1 LNEDGIAGMI
11 DVMSRFEGKK
21 AIVTGGSSG
30 IGRATALALVDEGAH
45 VVAVG
50 RDEVKLAGVR
60 TEASEPERL
69 DVAVADVSLPG
80 QARQMIATAAE
91 RLGGVDVLVNGAG
104 IAYLESLFDI
114 TEETWDRTLATNLTG
129 PFWAGREAARLMMD
143 SGGGA
148 IVNVA
153 SIDAIVAES
162 PLAHYN
168 ASKAGLILLTQSFAH
183 ELGHMGI
190 RCNAV
195 APGLTDT
202 PMLEDD
208 LESDEFRRGYLRR
221 IPLRRVAS
229 PEEQARV
236 ILFLASDDASYVN
249 GETIVV
255 DGGQLKGSW
264 YFPEM
269 APPVAD

>member
-1 LNEDGIAGMI
+1 VD
-11 DVMSRFEGKK
+11 RFKGKR

-30 IGRATALALVDEGAH
+30 IGRATALAMVQEGAD

-50 RDEVKLAGVR
+50 RDEAKLDAVR
-60 TEASEPERL
+60 SAASDPDRL
-69 DVAVADVSLPG
+69 DVLVADVSVPD
-80 QARQMIATAAE
+80 QARGMVATAAE
-91 RLGGVDVLVNGAG
+91 RLGGVDCLVNNAG

-114 TEETWDRTLATNLTG
+114 TEETWDKTLATNLTA
-129 PFWAGREAARLMMD
+129 PFWAGREAARLMVD
-143 SGGGA
+143 SGAGGA

-153 SIDAIVAES
+153 STDAIVAES

-168 ASKAGLILLTQSFAH
+168 ASKAGLVLLTQSFAH
-183 ELGHMGI
+183 ELGHLGI

-208 LESDEFRRGYLRR
+208 LESEEFRRAYVRR
-221 IPLRRVAS
+221 IPLRRVAM

-264 YFPEM
+264 YFPDM
-269 APPVAD
+269 APPVPG

>member
-1 LNEDGIAGMI
+1 MTGKPDGGGRTMA
-11 DVMSRFEGKK
+11 RFDGVK

-30 IGRATALALVDEGAH
+30 IGRSTVHKFVDEGAS

-50 RDEVKLAGVR
+50 RSQEKLDAVR
-60 TEASEPERL
+60 RDASDPTKVQL
-69 DVAVADVSLPG
+69 LVADLTTSSAARDMVK
-80 QARQMIATAAE
+80 QAIAD
-91 RLGGVDVLVNGAG
+91 LDGLDVLVNAAG
-104 IAYLESLFDI
+104 IAYLESLFEI
-114 TEETWDRTLATNLTG
+114 TDETWNETISTNLTA
-129 PFWAGREAARLMMD
+129 PFWASQEAARHMMEH
-143 SGGGA
+143 GGGS

-153 SIDAIVAES
+153 STDAFVAES

-168 ASKAGLILLTQSFAH
+168 ASKAGVILLTQSFAH
-183 ELGHMGI
+183 ELGHLGI
-190 RCNAV
+190 RCNCV

-221 IPLRRVAS
+221 IPLRRVAQ

-236 ILFLASDDASYVN
+236 ILFLASQDASYVN

-269 APPVAD
+269 APPVPG

>member
-1 LNEDGIAGMI
+1 MN
-11 DVMSRFEGKK
+11 RFEGKR

-30 IGRATALALVDEGAH
+30 IGRATALSLVDEGAH
-45 VVAVG
+45 VVAIG
-50 RDEVKLAGVR
+50 RDKEKLDAVKS
-60 TEASEPERL
+60 ASPDPTRL
-69 DVAVADVSLPG
+69 DVALADVSIASE
-80 QARQMIATAAE
+80 ARTMIDDAAE
-91 RLGGVDVLVNGAG
+91 TLGGVDVLVNNAG

-114 TEETWDRTLATNLTG
+114 TEETWNGTLATNLSG
-129 PFWAGREAARLMMD
+129 PFWASQAAARRMAD
-143 SGGGA
+143 AGRGGA

-153 SIDAIVAES
+153 STDAIVAES

-168 ASKAGLILLTQSFAH
+168 ASKAGLVLLTQSFAH
-183 ELGHMGI
+183 ELGHLGI

-208 LESDEFRRGYLRR
+208 LESEDFRRAYVSR
-221 IPLRRVAS
+221 IPLRRVAL

-249 GETIVV
+249 GETVVV

-264 YFPEM
+264 YFPDM
-269 APPVAD
+269 APPVPQ

>member
-1 LNEDGIAGMI
+1 ML
-11 DVMSRFEGKK
+11 RFEGKV
-21 AIVTGGSSG
+21 AVVTGGSSG

-50 RDEVKLAGVR
+50 RDEAKLAAVR
-60 TEASEPERL
+60 AEVSDPARL
-69 DVAVADVSLPG
+69 DVAVADVSVPA
-80 QARQMIATAAE
+80 QARQIIATAAE
-91 RLGGVDVLVNGAG
+91 RLGGVDVLVNNAG
-104 IAYLESLFDI
+104 IDYFEGIFDI
-114 TEETWDRTLATNLTG
+114 TEETWDQTLATNLTG
-129 PFWAGREAARLMMD
+129 PFWASREAARLMVD

-153 SIDAIVAES
+153 STCAIVAES
-162 PLAHYN
+162 PLAAYN
-168 ASKAGLILLTQSFAH
+168 ASKAGLVLLTQSFAH
-183 ELGHMGI
+183 ELGHLGV

-202 PMLEDD
+202 PMLKDD
-208 LESDEFRRGYLRR
+208 LKSDEFMRAYRRL
-221 IPLRRVAS
+221 IPLGRAAA

-255 DGGQLKGSW
+255 DGGQLKGYW
-264 YFPEM
+264 YDPEM
-269 APPVAD
+269 APRVPD

>member
-1 LNEDGIAGMI
+1 VD
-11 DVMSRFEGKK
+11 RFEGKK

-30 IGRATALALVDEGAH
+30 IGRATALAMVSEGAS

-50 RDEVKLAGVR
+50 RDEAKLSAVR
-60 TEASEPERL
+60 SEASDPERL
-69 DVAVADVSLPG
+69 DVIVADVSLPD
-80 QARQMIATAAE
+80 QARQMVITAGE
-91 RLGGVDVLVNGAG
+91 RLGGVDVLVNNAG
-104 IAYLESLFDI
+104 VAYLESLFDI

-129 PFWAGREAARLMMD
+129 PFWASREAARLMME

-153 SIDAIVAES
+153 STDAIVAES

-168 ASKAGLILLTQSFAH
+168 ASKAGLVLLTQSFAH
-183 ELGHMGI
+183 ELGHLGI

-208 LESDEFRRGYLRR
+208 LDSDEFRREYVRR
-221 IPLRRVAS
+221 IPLRRVAM

-236 ILFLASDDASYVN
+236 ILFLASDESSYVN

-269 APPVAD
+269 APPVPD

>member
-1 LNEDGIAGMI
+1 VD
-11 DVMSRFEGKK
+11 RFEGKR

-30 IGRATALALVDEGAH
+30 IGRATALAMVQEGAN

-50 RDEVKLAGVR
+50 RDEAKLDAVR
-60 TEASEPERL
+60 SAASDPERL
-69 DVAVADVSLPG
+69 DVVVADVSVPG
-80 QARQMIATAAE
+80 EARQMVGNAAE
-91 RLGGVDVLVNGAG
+91 RLGGIDVLVNNAG
-104 IAYLESLFDI
+104 VAYLESLFDI
-114 TEETWDRTLATNLTG
+114 TEETWNHTLATNLTG
-129 PFWAGREAARLMMD
+129 PFWASREAAGLMRD

-153 SIDAIVAES
+153 STDAIVAES

-168 ASKAGLILLTQSFAH
+168 ASKAGLVLLTQSFAH
-183 ELGHMGI
+183 ELGHLGI

-208 LESDEFRRGYLRR
+208 LESEEFRRAYVRR
-221 IPLRRVAS
+221 IPLRRVAI

-249 GETIVV
+249 GETVVV

-269 APPVAD
+269 APPVPN

>member
-1 LNEDGIAGMI
+1 VD
-11 DVMSRFEGKK
+11 RFERKR
-21 AIVTGGSSG
+21 AIVTGGGSG
-30 IGRATALALVDEGAH
+30 IGRATALAMVNEGAN

-50 RDEVKLAGVR
+50 RDEAKLSAVR
-60 TEASEPERL
+60 SAASDSQRI
-69 DVAVADVSLPG
+69 DVVSADVSVPDE
-80 QARQMIATAAE
+80 ARRMVATAADL
-91 RLGGVDVLVNGAG
+91 LGGVDILVNNAG
-104 IAYLESLFDI
+104 VAYLESLFDI
-114 TEETWDRTLATNLTG
+114 TDETWDRTIATNLTG
-129 PFWAGREAARLMMD
+129 PFWASREAARLMMD
-143 SGGGA
+143 AGGGA

-153 SIDAIVAES
+153 STDAIVAES

-168 ASKAGLILLTQSFAH
+168 ASKAGLVLLTQSFAH
-183 ELGHMGI
+183 ELGHLGI

-208 LESDEFRRGYLRR
+208 LESEEFRRDYLRR
-221 IPLRRVAS
+221 IPLRRVAV

-269 APPVAD
+269 APPVPD

>member
-1 LNEDGIAGMI
+1 MA
-11 DVMSRFEGKK
+11 RFEGKSVV
-21 AIVTGGSSG
+21 VTGGSSG
-30 IGRATALALVDEGAH
+30 IGAAAVHAFVAEGAR

-50 RDEVKLAGVR
+50 RNPDRLA
-60 TEASEPERL
+60 
-69 DVAVADVSLPG
+69 DVASGSPDPDRVHAVIADVSIRADCFRLVEE
-80 QARQMIATAAE
+80 AIAW
-91 RLGGVDVLVNGAG
+91 LGSIDVLVNCAG

-114 TEETWDRTLATNLTG
+114 SDKTWDETIATNLSG
-129 PFWAGREAARLMMD
+129 PFWTSQAAARHMVD
-143 SGGGA
+143 TGRGGA

-153 SIDAIVAES
+153 STDAFVAES

-168 ASKAGLILLTQSFAH
+168 ASKAGLVMLTQSFGH
-183 ELGHMGI
+183 ELGHLGV
-190 RCNAV
+190 RVNAV

-208 LESDEFRRGYLRR
+208 LESAEFRRGYFRR
-221 IPLRRVAS
+221 IPLQRPAR

-236 ILFLASDDASYVN
+236 ILFLASDDAAYVN

-269 APPVAD
+269 APEVPE